1 MDFYVA
7 RSGESPQ
14 TNMQTR
20 VTYVTPSSLSP
31 WTVRELAGK
40 GRLPCVRITRKLL
53 FDLRDLDALID
64 REKA

>member
-1 MDFYVA
+1 
-7 RSGESPQ
+7 
-14 TNMQTR
+14 
-20 VTYVTPSSLSP
+20 VTKPPGSIRRRLLSLPEAAEYLGLSP